1 MSEGVG
7 TWASGLGMP
16 EDTAARFET
25 IAREFDLSAATL
37 VGMLV
42 ARVVEVDAELR
53 LHGLTGLSHWRTR
66 EKVEDM
72 VVPTAM
78 EALPIDVRPTSFMW
92 PADRPFPWT
101 ADECRAAVLGY
112 EVRWRGTAEE
122 LLVHLR
128 GKWEMSGGYAV
139 LYQP

>member
-1 MSEGVG
+1 MSEGTS
-7 TWASGLGMP
+7 TWASGLDMP
-16 EDTAARFET
+16 QDVAARFET
-25 IAREFDLSAATL
+25 IAGEFDLSAATL

-101 ADECRAAVLGY
+101 ADECKAAVLGY
-112 EVRWRGTAEE
+112 EVRWRGTSDD
-122 LLVHLR
+122 LFVHLR
-128 GKWEMSGGYAV
+128 GKWEASGGYAV

>member
-1 MSEGVG
+1 MSEGVD

-16 EDTAARFET
+16 EDVAARFET
-25 IAREFDLSAATL
+25 IAGEFDLSAATL

-92 PADRPFPWT
+92 PADKPFPWT
-101 ADECRAAVLGY
+101 ADACKAAVLGY
-112 EVRWRGTAEE
+112 EVRWRGTTDD
-122 LLVHLR
+122 LVVHLR
-128 GKWEMSGGYAV
+128 GKWELGDGYAV